1 MRTISNILLYL
12 SIVGFSIVA
21 IGAAAQLSF
30 NSGQQSELMK
40 YRIDVDNHS
49 MASEQLTNII
59 VKAKGMAAKRPGTEF
74 IDESLTEDDVRLIPF
89 EFSTDDSYILE
100 FSHESIA
107 FFRTVP

>member
-1 MRTISNILLYL
+1 MKKLLLILLCFCGL
-12 SIVGFSIVA
+12 A
-21 IGAAAQLSF
+21 AAAQLSF

-49 MASEQLTNII
+49 MAAEQLTNIF
-59 VKAKGMAAKRPGTEF
+59 VRVKGMAAKRPGTEF

-89 EFSTDDSYILE
+89 EYSTDDSYVLE
-100 FSHESIA
+100 FSHESIG